1 MVGGSIEWE
10 REKVEVGLGL
20 GGGCLG
26 RIKAMQ
32 HRVNM

>member
-10 REKVEVGLGL
+10 REKVEVGL